1 MVFFPMNSKASRPP
15 LITDLPLERQRE
27 TNEEGETEEK
37 NDQDYLAKYGRP
49 NLNKLK
55 HEEW

>member
-37 NDQDYLAKYGRP
+37 NDQDYFAKYGRP

-55 HEEW
+55 H